1 MAEEKQ
7 KRFYW
12 MRLKEDFFKQHEIR
26 VIEGMENGKEYVLF
40 YLKLMVESI
49 RHEGRLRFADTIPY
63 NEKMLSSLTGT
74 NIDIVR
80 SAMKVLVEL
89 QLCELLDDQTIYLAE
104 VEKLIGSETAE
115 AQKKRDQRA
124 TLSGEGTM
132 SRQCPDNVRQ
142 SIEYR
147 DKRIE
152 NRDIYNPPVS
162 KDTVPP
168 KRGNKVG
175 KKFEKPTLEEV
186 AEYCKSRNNNID
198 PEAFIAHYESNG
210 WKVGK
215 NPMVSWK
222 SAVITWEK
230 NHKGESKN
238 SSFFD
243 DLANMKQDDPT
254 DWGLGF

>member
-1 MAEEKQ
+1 MAEDKQ

-12 MRLKEDFFKQHEIR
+12 MRLKEDFFEQHEIR

-49 RHEGRLRFADTIPY
+49 RHEGRLRFKDTIPY

-80 SAMKVLVEL
+80 SAMKVLIEL
-89 QLCELLDDQTIYLAE
+89 QLCELLDDQTIYLSE

-115 AQKKRDQRA
+115 AQKKREQRA
-124 TLSGEGTM
+124 TLSDFGTM
-132 SRQCPDNVRQ
+132 SRQCPDNVPQ

-147 DKRIE
+147 DKSIE
-152 NRDIYNPPVS
+152 YRDNNPPVS

-175 KKFEKPTLEEV
+175 KKFVKPTLEEV

-222 SAVITWEK
+222 SAIITWEK
-230 NHKGESKN
+230 NHKGEGKPKKQT
-238 SSFFD
+238 FFD
-243 DLANMKQDDPT
+243 ELANLKEGEPRE
-254 DWGLGF
+254 WGW